1 MISPDMRIKDLLV
14 KYPKTKKVIAH
25 YGLSNIGCG

>member
-1 MISPDMRIKDLLV
+1 MINPDMRIKDLLV
-14 KYPKTKKVIAH
+14 RYPQTKKVIAH